1 MELFYFY
8 FTVQYFPT
16 LGIIII
22 NFERKKMPIFY
33 TFKFVFC
40 FKDWTFALLVG
51 SVSFFP
57 STYLCGSV
65 KKSVPSFNS
74 FQSCEIQGKMIS
86 IHSTYRTHACFVY
99 PPTIVQFLSIEL
111 AWYLL

>member
-1 MELFYFY
+1 
-8 FTVQYFPT
+8 
-16 LGIIII
+16 
-22 NFERKKMPIFY
+22 MPIFY

-65 KKSVPSFNS
+65 KKSVPSFTS
-74 FQSCEIQGKMIS
+74 FQSCENQGKMIS